1 MEVLL
6 MYIQALKTLDFLK
19 LSSGGFNI
27 YSYSFHK
34 HF

>member
-6 MYIQALKTLDFLK
+6 MYIQALKTSDFLK
-19 LSSGGFNI
+19 LSSGALNI